1 MVTLTSN
8 LTNNGNGK
16 IVLDVLSV
24 QELVDLAVEPQTQT
38 DNSINELRSE
48 LINRGKN
55 DIAARINIKKSC
67 KKTISRFE
75 SLLNTI
81 SNENNSNKEVIKTFK
96 NRFLTSVSIL
106 DKIQLEWQKYDL
118 GILDQINN

>member
-1 MVTLTSN
+1 MIALTIPVEKNLTSN
-8 LTNNGNGK
+8 GNRK

-24 QELVDLAVEPQTQT
+24 QELIDLAVDSQADSPVT
-38 DNSINELRSE
+38 NELRNE

-55 DIAARINIKKSC
+55 DITARINIKKSC
-67 KKTISRFE
+67 KKNILKFE

-81 SNENNSNKEVIKTFK
+81 STENNGNKEVIKTFK
-96 NRFLTSVSIL
+96 TRFLTSVSML

-118 GILDQINN
+118 GLNQ